1 MLLKG
6 GVVSKQSAPKA
17 VIAHMFVLVCTAL
30 DLPIVRSPAVS
41 HTVPLLYNKGT
52 KSRLSAQ
59 NRKSQREALC
69 ARSQKESPI
78 YSHHMATAWASPS
91 HWYSPSTKQGDIGSP
106 PASGGEQDV
115 SGAGLLRL
123 PLHADMTEGERVV
136 CRLRGFTS
144 YQMSI
149 SAGEPG
155 TRRS

>member
-1 MLLKG
+1 ME
-6 GVVSKQSAPKA
+6 AP
-17 VIAHMFVLVCTAL
+17 L
-30 DLPIVRSPAVS
+30 R
-41 HTVPLLYNKGT
+41 
-52 KSRLSAQ
+52 
-59 NRKSQREALC
+59 
-69 ARSQKESPI
+69 
-78 YSHHMATAWASPS
+78 
-91 HWYSPSTKQGDIGSP
+91 

-123 PLHADMTEGERVV
+123 PVHADMTEGERVV